1 MCTCVSKSTTERHFS
16 RKNHNIL
23 QLWFWEKK
31 DFMKRGRGWRG
42 GALFVTILW
51 ILFSQIPFLLYEGYP
66 YFFVWKGGRF
76 LPNLKCPHY
85 TVSFFVT
92 TGGGAQW
99 AKLMGQAMQLNIA
112 LNCEDYGLPSPINAS
127 SLWWSMSGEGR
138 DWVRPFFVEGGGMC
152 EPLKG
157 KLCFYMF
164 RLYVR
169 AEMHWSFITVTA
181 LIFISLNTFL
191 NFCLNFLDFFFEPSL
206 PGLHIF

>member
-76 LPNLKCPHY
+76 LPNLKCPHH
-85 TVSFFVT
+85 TVSSFVT

-99 AKLMGQAMQLNIA
+99 AKLMGQARQLNIA

-138 DWVRPFFVEGGGMC
+138 DWVRPFLRGEEECVSLWRGSCAFIC
-152 EPLKG
+152 LD
-157 KLCFYMF
+157 YM
-164 RLYVR
+164 
-169 AEMHWSFITVTA
+169 
-181 LIFISLNTFL
+181 
-191 NFCLNFLDFFFEPSL
+191 
-206 PGLHIF
+206 

>member
-1 MCTCVSKSTTERHFS
+1 MPFFGAKVITKSTTERHFS

-85 TVSFFVT
+85 TVSSFVT

-99 AKLMGQAMQLNIA
+99 APSMHPVYGEVCQGRGGVESYLFCGGRRNIWA
-112 LNCEDYGLPSPINAS
+112 FE
-127 SLWWSMSGEGR
+127 GE
-138 DWVRPFFVEGGGMC
+138 VV
-152 EPLKG
+152 L
-157 KLCFYMF
+157 
-164 RLYVR
+164 LYV
-169 AEMHWSFITVTA
+169 
-181 LIFISLNTFL
+181 
-191 NFCLNFLDFFFEPSL
+191 
-206 PGLHIF
+206 